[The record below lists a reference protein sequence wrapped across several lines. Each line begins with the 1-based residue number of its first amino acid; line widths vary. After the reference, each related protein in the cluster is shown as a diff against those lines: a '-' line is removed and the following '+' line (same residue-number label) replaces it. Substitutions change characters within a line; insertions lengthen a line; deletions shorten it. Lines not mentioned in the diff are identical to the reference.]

1 MGIYLNPGNNSFDRQ
16 IKSQVYVDK
25 TGLIEYTN
33 KVLRTEQ
40 RNVCISR
47 PRRFGKSMA
56 ATMLA
61 AYYDRTCDSKSMFQ
75 GMEISKSESFLQH
88 LNKYDVIFVNIQK
101 FLSRADSAEN
111 MLVYLQEKVIAEVK
125 DAYPNCSK
133 EKERLS
139 VVLEEIYAATGNMF
153 VFIIDE
159 WDCIFRE
166 YRHDNDMQTKYLDFL
181 RDLLKD
187 ADYISLAY
195 MTGILPIKKYG
206 THSALNMF
214 DEFSMIEPDMLAQY
228 VGFTEDEVRMLC
240 EEWNMDFEEMRR
252 WYDGYRFED
261 DLHIYSPKSVVDA
274 IRRKRFGSYWAN
286 TETYEALKIYINMNF
301 DGLRDAVILMIGG
314 EKYRIR
320 SRSFQNDMTTF
331 KNKDDVLTLLVHLGY
346 LAYDTGTQEVFIPN
360 HEVATEFE
368 NAVEGAGW
376 DEVIKAISNSDDLL
390 NATLAGDAETVAKG
404 IESIHAES
412 TSILN
417 YNNENALSC
426 VISLAYYSARNYYT
440 LIRELPAGK
449 GFADIVFLPQTQH
462 IDKPAIIVELKWDKS
477 VQGAIEQIKN
487 KNYVDALKSYT
498 GIIIVVGINYD
509 KTSKKHQCM
518 IEKQKKTDRDDSS
531 TPFIG

>member
-1 MGIYLNPGNNSFDRQ
+1 MGIYLNPGNQAFAEALNSE
-16 IKSQVYVDK
+16 IYVDK
-25 TGLIEYTN
+25 SGLIEYTN
-33 KVLRTEQ
+33 KVLGTKQ
-40 RNVCISR
+40 KYVCVSR

-56 ATMLA
+56 ADMLN
-61 AYYDRTCDSKSMFQ
+61 AYYDRSCDSSEMFEKL
-75 GMEISKSESFLQH
+75 EISEKSSYAAH
-88 LNKYDVIFVNIQK
+88 LNQYPVIFMNMQK
-101 FLSRADSAEN
+101 FLSRSESVDH
-111 MLVYLQEKVIAEVK
+111 MVRYLQKKVLAEVREM
-125 DAYPNCSK
+125 YGESVK
-133 EKERLS
+133 ETELLAEA
-139 VVLEEIYAATGNMF
+139 LEEVYAQKQESF

-166 YRHDNDMQTKYLDFL
+166 YPQDIEVQTKYLDFL

-187 ADYISLAY
+187 ARYVKLAY

-498 GIIIVVGINYD
+498 GLIIVVGINYD

-518 IEKQKKTDRDDSS
+518 IEKYEKQ
-531 TPFIG
+531 